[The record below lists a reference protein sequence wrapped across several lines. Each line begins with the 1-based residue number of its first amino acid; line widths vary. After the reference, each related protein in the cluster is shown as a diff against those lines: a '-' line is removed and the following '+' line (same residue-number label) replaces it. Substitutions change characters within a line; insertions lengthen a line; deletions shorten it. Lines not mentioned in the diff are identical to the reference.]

1 MVGLGRLFK
10 CTYNK
15 FLSFG
20 ALLCMYILGPF
31 LSPFQ
36 CICILSAPSCS
47 CSLSDILCMYIL
59 GVLTLQCLYMGFLFS
74 SAQCSAC
81 LWVLCRLFTSSAL
94 LWVCV

>member
-59 GVLTLQCLYMGFLFS
+59 GPLTLQSLYMGFLSPVPFCGCVNPAVLIYGFS
-74 SAQCSAC
+74 
-81 LWVLCRLFTSSAL
+81 LF
-94 LWVCV
+94 